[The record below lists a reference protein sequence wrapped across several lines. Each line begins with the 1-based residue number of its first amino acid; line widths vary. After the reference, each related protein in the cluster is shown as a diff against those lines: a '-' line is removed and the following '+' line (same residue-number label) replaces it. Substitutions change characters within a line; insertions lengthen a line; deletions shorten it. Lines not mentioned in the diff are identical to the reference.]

1 MYGMLDNN
9 FIRIRIL
16 AMEKLKELFNFIKNN
31 LNGETT
37 KKTLLVILIIIM
49 YKILGILGLA
59 LSLLAAIGVDIYGTA
74 NLKDVYTFFKTKFFP
89 IMVIGLILVGCAA
102 SKSINNSAY
111 SISRMTIV
119 SKDTIS
125 SKVYRVMVSKN
136 EIPSLDKF
144 AKTHLRNI
152 EENKVNAY
160 YVYYDSI
167 SSKLFNVKEIICHK
181 DTTYI
186 LEKKLFRK

>member
-1 MYGMLDNN
+1 
-9 FIRIRIL
+9 
-16 AMEKLKELFNFIKNN
+16 MEKIKELFNFIKKN

-37 KKTLLVILIIIM
+37 KQTLLVILVITM

-59 LSLLAAIGVDIYGTA
+59 LSLLAAIGVDIYGVP
-74 NLKDVYTFFKTKFFP
+74 NLKGVYVFFKTKILP

-102 SKSINNSAY
+102 SKSINDKVY
-111 SISRMTIV
+111 SISQMAIV

-144 AKTHLRNI
+144 AKVHLRNI

-167 SSKLFNVKEIICHK
+167 SSKLFNVKEVISRK
-181 DTTYI
+181 DTIYI